1 VKTYY
6 RLVGIAVA
14 AAVITGSAAR
24 AAAQSS
30 PPVIRGDAAVT
41 IGWLAAD
48 THASGPYNHRDWSS
62 SLFGAASAGWHWT
75 DNLKTEIDVGSG
87 TEGHS
92 YSNTQVTTPGRI
104 SYVTVE
110 SRFARRTLGVSQQ
123 YQFFHNT
130 WFHPHV
136 AAGANFTWE
145 RRTDEVG
152 PIYYYDELA
161 RTTRFL
167 EGGRTDGPRT
177 SFTARPFV
185 AVGYKAYL
193 SERTFFRNDLRL
205 AFHHGIDETV
215 LRIGFGVDF

>member
-6 RLVGIAVA
+6 RLVGIVA
-14 AAVITGSAAR
+14 ATGIAGSASL

-30 PPVIRGDAAVT
+30 PRVIRGDAAAA
-41 IGWLAAD
+41 IGWLAAS
-48 THASGPYNHRDWSS
+48 THTSGPYNNNDWGS
-62 SLFGAASAGWHWT
+62 SLFGAAAAGWHWT
-75 DNLKTEIDVGSG
+75 DNFKTEIDFGAG
-87 TEGHS
+87 TEAQS
-92 YSNTQVTTPGRI
+92 YSNTQVATPGRI

-110 SRFARRTLGVSQQ
+110 SRFARRTLGVSQH

-152 PIYYYDELA
+152 PIYYYDELT

-167 EGGRTDGPRT
+167 EGERTDGPRT
-177 SFTARPFV
+177 SFAARPFV
-185 AVGYKAYL
+185 AVGYKAYM

-205 AFHHGIDETV
+205 AFHHGVDETV